1 MADGPVDSERI
12 VRFGPFETNLRTGE
26 IRKHGIRIKLGGQPV
41 QVLLTLLQR
50 PGEVITRDEIRRHL
64 WTDDTFVEFE
74 DGLNSAIKKLRGAL
88 GESAD
93 KPLYVETL
101 PRVGYRFIAPVAVL
115 ADGSAAAFPQFATHA
130 NGTEATPAAAPQSSL
145 GLLYLALGVCLVVA
159 GVAGYGFFSAAPA
172 PRVTSF
178 VQSDIS
184 DRVDAFAH
192 LVTDGARVYFLE
204 RSGDSISLAQTSTAG
219 GEAHAVQ
226 GPFQYTRIFD
236 ASPDNTELLIGDF
249 GSHERRKMPLW
260 IWPVQGGS
268 PVRVGDVL
276 AHDAS
281 WSLNGREIVY
291 SLDHDIRVVRRDG
304 TGDRIL
310 IHTSGDP
317 GWMHW
322 SPDGDRFT
330 YTVEDPQSD
339 AQTLWEASANG
350 SHAHIRFPGW
360 SDPPSECCSEWT
372 PDGKYLVF
380 TSSRNGFPNL
390 WAIRERREF
399 LHWKAPRPVQLTP
412 TASPLWGSL
421 LTRNGARIFAYGRSE
436 GFEMV
441 RYDLASGRLKPGV
454 LPAKA
459 LGASFSRDGAWMA
472 FVPPDSTLW
481 RSKEDG
487 SERVQLVGAPL
498 FTSWPQ
504 WSPDDAKI
512 AFEASLRGKPVR
524 AYVVSAAGGPL
535 QEIFAQEGEQS
546 LPTWSPDGERIAL
559 ALNVDPPPNPS
570 APRGIYIVDWKTHQA
585 TKVPGSEG
593 FTSPLW
599 SPDGR
604 YFTAKTAD
612 DRAILLFD
620 RRAEKW
626 APIATG
632 TALSGLTWS
641 PDSKYL
647 YVQKILDPGEPIY
660 RLHAGDFKSEL
671 FRDLQPLLGTSVL
684 RCAFGGFAP
693 DGSLTLVLKHSGVRV
708 YALDV
713 ELP

>member
-26 IRKHGIRIKLGGQPV
+26 IRKHGIRIRLGGQPV
-41 QVLLTLLQR
+41 QVLLILLQR
-50 PGEVITRDEIRRHL
+50 PGEVVTRDEIRHHL

-74 DGLNSAIKKLRGAL
+74 DGLNSAVKKLRGAL
-88 GESAD
+88 GDSAD

-101 PRVGYRFIAPVAVL
+101 PRVGYRFIAPLAIR
-115 ADGSAAAFPQFATHA
+115 ADGSAAAFPQFA
-130 NGTEATPAAAPQSSL
+130 GRATGPQTTPTAAPRTSVQSW
-145 GLLYLALGVCLVVA
+145 YLALGVCLLVA
-159 GVAGYGFFSAAPA
+159 GVAGYGFFSPAPA

-184 DRVDAFAH
+184 DRVNAFAH

-204 RSGDSISLAQTSTAG
+204 RSGDTISLAETSTAG
-219 GEAHAVQ
+219 GEAHTVQ
-226 GPFQYTRIFD
+226 GPFQYTRVFD
-236 ASPDNTELLIGDF
+236 ASPDHAELLVGEF

-268 PVRVGDVL
+268 PIRVGDILV
-276 AHDAS
+276 HDAS
-281 WSLNGREIVY
+281 WTLNGREIVY
-291 SLDHDIRVVRRDG
+291 SLEHDIRVVRRDG

-317 GWMHW
+317 GWMRW
-322 SPDGDRFT
+322 SPDGRRFT

-339 AQTLWEASANG
+339 AQTLWEAFADG
-350 SHAHIRFPGW
+350 SHAHVRFPGW

-390 WAIRERREF
+390 WAIRERPEF
-399 LHWKAPRPVQLTP
+399 LHWKVPRPVQLTP

-421 LTRNGARIFAYGRSE
+421 LTRNGARIFAYGRS
-436 GFEMV
+436 GRFEVV
-441 RYDLASGRLKPGV
+441 RYDLGSGRLKPAAPPGNGLNV
-454 LPAKA
+454 A
-459 LGASFSRDGAWMA
+459 FSRDGAWMA

-498 FTSWPQ
+498 ITAWPR
-504 WSPDDAKI
+504 WSPDGTKI
-512 AFEASLRGKPVR
+512 TFEASVRGKPVR
-524 AYVVSAAGGPL
+524 AYFVSAAGGPL
-535 QEIFAQEGEQS
+535 QEVFAQDGEQS
-546 LPTWSPDGERIAL
+546 VPTWSPDGERIAL

-570 APRGIYIVDWKTHQA
+570 APRGIYIVDWETRQA

-612 DRAILLFD
+612 DRAILMFD
-620 RRAEKW
+620 SRTQKW
-626 APIATG
+626 TPIATG

-647 YVQKILDPGEPIY
+647 YVQKIVDPGEPIY
-660 RLHAGDFKSEL
+660 RLHAGDFKPEL
-671 FRDLQPLLGTSVL
+671 VRDLQPLLGTSVL
-684 RCAFGGFAP
+684 QCAFGGFAP
-693 DGSLTLVLKHSGVRV
+693 DGSLTLVLKHSDVRV